1 MFKQFSAWRQW
12 TILVILLVVLC
23 GTAFLS
29 FFVAQKS
36 RQELAQF
43 TELELPLFD
52 KILTLQSNFTMQ
64 ESELYS
70 YYVTTDRDD
79 FLDSFQIEK
88 QELNQVLSTLN
99 NQLPNSPI
107 VSTINQNIK
116 KLWLISGRFDDV
128 MNNRPIDWDEA
139 RIILSE
145 FAPLAAKLSEENKRL
160 SKWMREVIV
169 ERSHESNKLTQITL
183 WITTLIASFS
193 LLAAAA
199 MAWLNARR
207 IIAHQEQKRLSSFP
221 ERSPLPIISITD
233 KGEVNYAN
241 AHAKNLVWELFE
253 SEDIQKLL
261 PQNLTNDLATAKNR
275 RFIEKEYPAS
285 MNIFNIMLHWLEDF
299 NEYHIYLTDV
309 TETRKAHERLKELA
323 FYDHLT
329 GLPNLSSFHEDYKQT
344 RFASSSD
351 IEFVCLIEI
360 MMFDRVISTAG
371 HKVSDSI
378 VLDCADRLNE
388 VLCCIDCTP
397 YRLYRFD
404 SNRFCLSI
412 KTSELQL
419 SQIFSNCLETLETPF
434 KASTYEFY
442 LSLNIGA
449 TQITQQNSANTELL
463 LKEADSALQ
472 EVKHRSKNHYK
483 FYDPSIHEKQLTKL
497 AIETNLRHAMER
509 NELHL
514 AFQAQL
520 CLSSGRIIGAEAL
533 LRWHHDDQ
541 SISPADFIP
550 IAEESGLIIEIG
562 EWVIKKTCEY
572 AKDFNQQSDNA
583 LVIAIN
589 VSAKQL
595 VYGNLVNVITKS
607 LRDTGLSASSLEI
620 EITESAMMADFNQAL
635 TIIEKIRYLGIKISL
650 DDFGTG
656 YSSLSYLHRLPINK
670 LKIDQSFI
678 NNMTNNE
685 RDASITHSIITLAK
699 SLQLT
704 VIGEG
709 IEDSEQLNQLQ
720 KWGCNEIQGFLFA
733 RPETPENFMSLVK
746 THHPI
751 VWLENQNSTS

>member
-1 MFKQFSAWRQW
+1 
-12 TILVILLVVLC
+12 
-23 GTAFLS
+23 
-29 FFVAQKS
+29 
-36 RQELAQF
+36 
-43 TELELPLFD
+43 
-52 KILTLQSNFTMQ
+52 
-64 ESELYS
+64 
-70 YYVTTDRDD
+70 
-79 FLDSFQIEK
+79 
-88 QELNQVLSTLN
+88 
-99 NQLPNSPI
+99 
-107 VSTINQNIK
+107 
-116 KLWLISGRFDDV
+116 
-128 MNNRPIDWDEA
+128 
-139 RIILSE
+139 
-145 FAPLAAKLSEENKRL
+145 
-160 SKWMREVIV
+160 
-169 ERSHESNKLTQITL
+169 
-183 WITTLIASFS
+183 
-193 LLAAAA
+193 
-199 MAWLNARR
+199 
-207 IIAHQEQKRLSSFP
+207 
-221 ERSPLPIISITD
+221 
-233 KGEVNYAN
+233 
-241 AHAKNLVWELFE
+241 
-253 SEDIQKLL
+253 
-261 PQNLTNDLATAKNR
+261 
-275 RFIEKEYPAS
+275 
-285 MNIFNIMLHWLEDF
+285 
-299 NEYHIYLTDV
+299 
-309 TETRKAHERLKELA
+309 
-323 FYDHLT
+323 
-329 GLPNLSSFHEDYKQT
+329 
-344 RFASSSD
+344 
-351 IEFVCLIEI
+351 
-360 MMFDRVISTAG
+360 
-371 HKVSDSI
+371 
-378 VLDCADRLNE
+378 
-388 VLCCIDCTP
+388 
-397 YRLYRFD
+397 
-404 SNRFCLSI
+404 
-412 KTSELQL
+412 
-419 SQIFSNCLETLETPF
+419 
-434 KASTYEFY
+434 
-442 LSLNIGA
+442 
-449 TQITQQNSANTELL
+449 
-463 LKEADSALQ
+463 
-472 EVKHRSKNHYK
+472 
-483 FYDPSIHEKQLTKL
+483 
-497 AIETNLRHAMER
+497 MER